1 MREIS
6 KEEFKKSIIEN
17 VKNQY
22 RRTIDEAT
30 PQQIFQAVSYAI
42 KDVIIDDWIATQKQ
56 FDETGAKKVYY
67 LSMEF
72 LMGRALGNNI
82 INLGAKKA
90 VKEALEELG
99 FDLNAIEDQEPD
111 PALGNGGLGRLAAC
125 FLDSLATL
133 GYPAY
138 GCGIRYH
145 YGMFKQKIQDGYQV
159 EVPDE
164 WLKNG
169 YPFELRR
176 PEYAT
181 EVKFGGY
188 VKTEWDGERNHFVQE
203 GYQSVL
209 AVPYNMPIVGY
220 GNNVVNTLRIWDA
233 QPIDTFSL
241 SAFDKGD
248 YQKAVEQE
256 NLAKNL
262 VEVLYP
268 NDNHYAG
275 KELRLKQQYFFIS
288 ASLQVALKKFKETN
302 DDIHK
307 LPEKIVFQMNDTHPT
322 VAVAELMRLLLDQEG
337 LNWDEAWGIT
347 TKCCAYTNH
356 TIMAEALEKWPIELF
371 SRLLPRVYQIVE
383 EINRRFLIEVQ
394 NKYPNNYEKVKKMAI
409 IFDGQVKMAHL
420 AIVAG
425 YSVNGVAKLHTEIL
439 KNQELKDFYEMMPEK
454 FNNKTNGITQR
465 RFLLHGNPLLA
476 DWITEQIGDEWI
488 TDLPHLAKLKVYV
501 DDPKFQ
507 QEFMNIKYQNKLR
520 LAKYIKEHNGIDVD
534 PRSIFDV
541 QVKRLH
547 EYKRQLLN
555 ILHVMYLYNQ
565 LKDNPN
571 MDMVPRTFIF
581 GAKAAAGYQIAKKT
595 IKLINSVA
603 DVINNDK
610 SINGKLKV
618 VFIED
623 YRVSNAELIFAA
635 ADVSEQIST
644 ASKEASGTGNM
655 KFMLNGALTLGTM
668 DGANVEIVEEVG
680 KENAF
685 IFGLSADEVI
695 NYENNGGYNPEEIF
709 NTDQDIRRVLMQLI
723 NGYYSPQDPEL
734 FRDIYNSLL
743 NTKNSAKADTYFIL
757 KDFRSYAEAQKRVE
771 VAYRD
776 ENWWARAAM
785 LNTAS
790 AGKFSS
796 DRTIEEYVR
805 DIWHLEKIHVDD
817 DDVKAL

>member
-1 MREIS
+1 
-6 KEEFKKSIIEN
+6 
-17 VKNQY
+17 
-22 RRTIDEAT
+22 
-30 PQQIFQAVSYAI
+30 
-42 KDVIIDDWIATQKQ
+42 
-56 FDETGAKKVYY
+56 
-67 LSMEF
+67 
-72 LMGRALGNNI
+72 
-82 INLGAKKA
+82 
-90 VKEALEELG
+90 
-99 FDLNAIEDQEPD
+99 
-111 PALGNGGLGRLAAC
+111 
-125 FLDSLATL
+125 
-133 GYPAY
+133 
-138 GCGIRYH
+138 
-145 YGMFKQKIQDGYQV
+145 
-159 EVPDE
+159 
-164 WLKNG
+164 
-169 YPFELRR
+169 
-176 PEYAT
+176 
-181 EVKFGGY
+181 
-188 VKTEWDGERNHFVQE
+188 
-203 GYQSVL
+203 
-209 AVPYNMPIVGY
+209 MPIVGY

-520 LAKYIKEHNGIDVD
+520 LAKYIKEHNGIDID

-757 KDFRSYAEAQKRVE
+757 KDFRSYAEAQRRVE
-771 VAYRD
+771 AAYRD